1 MFNKKTIRGIP
12 LEEVTR
18 RLRGFILDSQVQN
31 AHEMSVILGC
41 SSISD
46 EVQEREEEE
55 SDKRTERISYLV
67 PMLYAFS
74 HALADGAM
82 EYQRGN
88 VPDSIKDLPKEVWY
102 QSRTMMTDLS
112 LAALMGSISQ
122 LVDMGLLEI
131 PKQNKK
137 R

>member
-1 MFNKKTIRGIP
+1 MFRKKTIKGIP

-41 SSISD
+41 SSISE

-55 SDKRTERISYLV
+55 SDKRTARISYLV

-88 VPDSIKDLPKEVWY
+88 VPDNLKELPKEVWY
-102 QSRTMMTDLS
+102 QSRSMMTDLS

-122 LVDMGLLEI
+122 LIDMGLLEI
-131 PKQNKK
+131 PRKSKK
-137 R
+137 

>member
-1 MFNKKTIRGIP
+1 MFKKKRSTQVS

-18 RLRGFILDSQVQN
+18 RLRGFILDTQVQN

-41 SSISD
+41 TAISE

-55 SDKRTERISYLV
+55 SDNRTARISYLV
-67 PMLYAFS
+67 PMLYAYS

-82 EYQRGN
+82 EYQRSN
-88 VPDSIKDLPKEVWY
+88 TPDTLKDLPKEIWY
-102 QSRTMMTDLS
+102 QSRSMMSDLS
-112 LAALMGSISQ
+112 LSALMGAVSQ

-131 PKQNKK
+131 PKKHRK
-137 R
+137 

>member
-1 MFNKKTIRGIP
+1 MFKKKQKPQIS

-41 SSISD
+41 SAISE

-55 SDKRTERISYLV
+55 SDKRTERISYLI
-67 PMLYAFS
+67 PMLYAYS

-82 EYQRGN
+82 EYQRSN
-88 VPDSIKDLPKEVWY
+88 TPDTLKDLPKEIWY
-102 QSRTMMTDLS
+102 QSRSMMTDLALS
-112 LAALMGSISQ
+112 ALMGSVSQ

-131 PKQNKK
+131 PKKNRK
-137 R
+137 

>member
-1 MFNKKTIRGIP
+1 MFKKKASKGIP

-41 SSISD
+41 SAISE

-55 SDKRTERISYLV
+55 SDNRTAKISYLV
-67 PMLYAFS
+67 PMLYAYS

-82 EYQRGN
+82 EYQRSN
-88 VPDSIKDLPKEVWY
+88 TPDTLKDLPKEIWY

-112 LAALMGSISQ
+112 LSALMGSVSQ

-131 PKQNKK
+131 PKKHRK
-137 R
+137 

>member
-1 MFNKKTIRGIP
+1 MLKRKKKNEIS

-41 SSISD
+41 SAISE

-55 SDKRTERISYLV
+55 SDNRTSRISYLI
-67 PMLYAFS
+67 PMLYAYS

-82 EYQRGN
+82 EYQRSN
-88 VPDSIKDLPKEVWY
+88 TPDNIKDLPKEIWY

-112 LAALMGSISQ
+112 LSALMGSVSQ

-131 PKQNKK
+131 PKQHRK
-137 R
+137 

>member
-1 MFNKKTIRGIP
+1 MFKKKTVKGIP

-41 SSISD
+41 AAISE

-88 VPDSIKDLPKEVWY
+88 VPDTIKDLPKEIWY
-102 QSRTMMTDLS
+102 QSRSMMTDLS
-112 LAALMGSISQ
+112 LSALMGSISQ

-131 PKQNKK
+131 PKKNKK
-137 R
+137 

>member
-1 MFNKKTIRGIP
+1 MLKRKKKNEIS

-41 SSISD
+41 SAISE

-55 SDKRTERISYLV
+55 SDNRTSRISYLI
-67 PMLYAFS
+67 PMLYAYS

-82 EYQRGN
+82 EYQRSN
-88 VPDSIKDLPKEVWY
+88 TPDNIKDLPKEIWY

-112 LAALMGSISQ
+112 MSALMGSVSQ
-122 LVDMGLLEI
+122 LVDMGLLDI
-131 PKQNKK
+131 PKQHRK
-137 R
+137 

>member
-1 MFNKKTIRGIP
+1 MFKKKRSTQVS

-18 RLRGFILDSQVQN
+18 RLRGFILDTQVQN

-41 SSISD
+41 TAISE

-55 SDKRTERISYLV
+55 SDNRTARISYLV
-67 PMLYAFS
+67 PMLYAYS

-82 EYQRGN
+82 EYQRSN
-88 VPDSIKDLPKEVWY
+88 TPDTLKDLPKEIWY
-102 QSRTMMTDLS
+102 QSRSMMSDLS
-112 LAALMGSISQ
+112 LSALMGSVSQ

-131 PKQNKK
+131 PKKHRK
-137 R
+137 

>member
-1 MFNKKTIRGIP
+1 MLKRKKKNEIS

-41 SSISD
+41 SAISE

-55 SDKRTERISYLV
+55 SDNRTSRISYLI
-67 PMLYAFS
+67 PMLYAYS

-82 EYQRGN
+82 EYQRSN
-88 VPDSIKDLPKEVWY
+88 TPDNIKELPKEIWY

-112 LAALMGSISQ
+112 LSALMGSVSQ

-131 PKQNKK
+131 PKQHRK
-137 R
+137 

>member
-1 MFNKKTIRGIP
+1 MLKRKKKNEIS

-41 SSISD
+41 SAISE

-55 SDKRTERISYLV
+55 SDNRTSRISYLI
-67 PMLYAFS
+67 PMLYAYA

-82 EYQRGN
+82 EYQRSN
-88 VPDSIKDLPKEVWY
+88 TPDNIKDLPKEIWY

-112 LAALMGSISQ
+112 LSALMGSVSQ

-131 PKQNKK
+131 PKQHRK
-137 R
+137 

>member
-1 MFNKKTIRGIP
+1 MFKKKTVKGIP

-41 SSISD
+41 SAISE

-55 SDKRTERISYLV
+55 SDNRTAKISYLV
-67 PMLYAFS
+67 PMLYAYS

-82 EYQRGN
+82 EYQRSN
-88 VPDSIKDLPKEVWY
+88 TPDTLKDLPKEIWY
-102 QSRTMMTDLS
+102 QSRSMMTDLALS
-112 LAALMGSISQ
+112 ALMGSVSQ
-122 LVDMGLLEI
+122 LVDMGLLEV
-131 PKQNKK
+131 PKKHKK
-137 R
+137 

>member
-1 MFNKKTIRGIP
+1 MFKKKTVKGIP

-41 SSISD
+41 AAISE

-88 VPDSIKDLPKEVWY
+88 VPDTIKDLPKEIWY
-102 QSRTMMTDLS
+102 QSRSMMTDLALS
-112 LAALMGSISQ
+112 ALMGSISQ
-122 LVDMGLLEI
+122 LVDMGLLEV
-131 PKQNKK
+131 PKKNKK
-137 R
+137 

>member
-1 MFNKKTIRGIP
+1 MLKRKKKNEIS

-41 SSISD
+41 SAIS
-46 EVQEREEEE
+46 EELQEREEEE
-55 SDKRTERISYLV
+55 SDNRTSRISYLI
-67 PMLYAFS
+67 PMLYAYS

-82 EYQRGN
+82 EYQRSN
-88 VPDSIKDLPKEVWY
+88 TPDNIKDLPKEIWY

-112 LAALMGSISQ
+112 LSALMGSVSQ

-131 PKQNKK
+131 PKQHRK
-137 R
+137 